1 MSNQDISVNDLQK
14 EEIRSKDMVIDMKHT
29 SLKRAFECLSSTSQ
43 NNHSKSEAPIT
54 VNERPQKVIDKEN
67 SERREPVYK
76 MSTETSKVPLKNNYE
91 IFNIGKTNKLEG
103 NHKVFLNYE

>member
-1 MSNQDISVNDLQK
+1 MKDLQK

-54 VNERPQKVIDKEN
+54 INERPQKVIDKEN
-67 SERREPVYK
+67 SERKEPVYK
-76 MSTETSKVPLKNNYE
+76 VNTETPKVPLKNNYA
-91 IFNIGKTNKLEG
+91 IFNVGDTNKLEG
-103 NHKVFLNYE
+103 NHKVYLNYGKIYIN